1 MVKTLREAGILEWD
15 YDDDGRRRPGVNAD
29 LGEDFSIHHA
39 LSLYLIDILE
49 KRDEW
54 SGRPFEESETYA
66 LDVLTFV
73 ESILEDPE
81 PILRRQ
87 LDKLK
92 SEKIAELKA
101 AGVEYD
107 DRMAEL
113 EKLEYP
119 KPNRELVY
127 DSFNEFARK
136 HPWVKTENI
145 RPKSIAREMV
155 ESVMSFTEYVR
166 EYGLERVEGLL
177 LRYLSDVYKTLVQTV
192 PAWAKDHRVEEIIT
206 TFGAVVRQVDSS
218 LLDEWE
224 RLKNPYELFEPAP
237 VREELEPAGSMDVTK
252 DEKAFTVLVRNEVFR
267 LVRALARRDFTE
279 AARIVAP
286 APEVE
291 AQEAA
296 SIEKALQ
303 PFFEA
308 HGALRVDPEARSPKH
323 TMIERGETAR
333 RVRQVLLDSE
343 DDNDWFFDATIDLA
357 RSRDAARPVLALERI
372 GC

>member
-1 MVKTLREAGILEWD
+1 MLDVIPVLDRESD
-15 YDDDGRRRPGVNAD
+15 
-29 LGEDFSIHHA
+29 
-39 LSLYLIDILE
+39 
-49 KRDEW
+49 
-54 SGRPFEESETYA
+54 TYA

-81 PILRRQ
+81 AILRRQ

-92 SEKIAELKA
+92 TEKVAELKA

-127 DSFNEFARK
+127 GTFNEFARK

-166 EYGLERVEGLL
+166 EYGLERIEGTL

-192 PAWAKDHRVEEIIT
+192 PAWAKDERVDEIIV

-224 RLKNPYELFEPAP
+224 RLRNPHELFEPTP
-237 VREELEPAGSMDVTK
+237 EREELEPAGSLDVTK
-252 DEKAFTVLVRNEVFR
+252 DEKAFTVLVRNEIFR
-267 LVRALARRDFTE
+267 LVRALSRRDWAE
-279 AARIVAP
+279 AARIVARS
-286 APEVE
+286 PELE
-291 AQEAA
+291 GGE
-296 SIEKALQ
+296 SIRIEQALA
-303 PFFEA
+303 PFFAA
-308 HGALRVDPEARSPKH
+308 HRSLRVDPEARSPKH
-323 TMIERGETAR
+323 TTIERASGAADW

-343 DDNDWFFDATIDLA
+343 EDNDWFFDVTIDLG
-357 RSRDAARPVLALERI
+357 RSREAARPILTLERI
-372 GC
+372 GT